1 MERWGL
7 KPRTP
12 IYSQHATVS
21 STFLT
26 NVQRHQVMIRPNVR
40 RINGD
45 TVEFED
51 GTTYQPEVIIFCTGY
66 RIDLPYLDPSIR
78 SMILDDKNVL
88 KLYENVFP
96 PHIGDSLGFIG
107 FIQPTTGGSMT
118 ITTSFIIVIFP

>member
-26 NVQRHQVMIRPNVR
+26 NVQRHQVIIRPNVR

-45 TVEFED
+45 TIEFD
-51 GTTYQPEVIIFCTGY
+51 GTAYQPEVIFFCTGY

-78 SMILDDKNVL
+78 SMILDDKNVR
-88 KLYENVFP
+88 
-96 PHIGDSLGFIG
+96 S
-107 FIQPTTGGSMT
+107 
-118 ITTSFIIVIFP
+118 IISNNSII